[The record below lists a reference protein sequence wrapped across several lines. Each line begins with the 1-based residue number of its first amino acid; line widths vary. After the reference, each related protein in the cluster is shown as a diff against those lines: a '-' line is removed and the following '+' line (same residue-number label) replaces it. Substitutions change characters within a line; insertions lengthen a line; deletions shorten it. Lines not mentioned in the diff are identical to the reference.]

1 MIAVSE
7 MPQNFCIDVLDP
19 NDPMGPKV
27 QAIIPHRLILNYYK
41 YHPVRY
47 ENFRAV
53 QHVLEN
59 PKRVFSGVRQFNEGG
74 WCFTGQPASWYT
86 QPEVPAAFP
95 DNLVFAVYLNSRMFV
110 YEARAE
116 YSASDDRFCPQGWQN
131 RYAALVWKS
140 TS

>member
-1 MIAVSE
+1 MEVIN
-7 MPQNFCIDVLDP
+7 PDDP
-19 NDPMGPKV
+19 SGPKR
-27 QAIIPHRLILNYYK
+27 QAIIPYQLVIHYYK

-53 QHVLEN
+53 QYVLQN
-59 PKRVFSGVRQFNEGG
+59 PDRIFAGIRQFNEGG
-74 WCFTGQPASWYT
+74 WCFTGRPGTWYVKADVVL
-86 QPEVPAAFP
+86 PFP

-116 YSASDDRFCPQGWQN
+116 YCATDDSLCPIDWQD
-131 RYAALVWKS
+131 RYGALIWKS